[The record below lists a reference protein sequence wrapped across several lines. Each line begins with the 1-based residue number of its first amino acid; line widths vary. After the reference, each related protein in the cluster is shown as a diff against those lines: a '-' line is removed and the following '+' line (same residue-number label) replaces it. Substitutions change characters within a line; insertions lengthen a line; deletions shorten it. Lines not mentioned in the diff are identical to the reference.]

1 MGKAGLTYGDMMRR
15 QLFIAM
21 ALLGIMVATAGAHSL
36 WVETRDMAEVGEP
49 QTVYSFFGH
58 TTSATGIY
66 VPLMDAHY
74 LIAPDGNRQ
83 DLTMDTGDWLP
94 GFGWIGYSYA
104 EVTPDVAGDYV
115 FAAVRSPGV
124 YDPAWHGSPSN
135 PRLSASFAKAI
146 IHVGDEEKGS
156 WNAGF
161 PLEITTE
168 VAPYE
173 IKAGENVTFVAMYEG
188 EPVDATHSAYYWT
201 WDAHSGANVQTGAA
215 GDDGEFTVNFSQGGL
230 WLVSASYA
238 VPGEGEWTATYD
250 SGDHYKVGDVVP
262 FGSTSYTSTLSVW
275 VR

>member
-1 MGKAGLTYGDMMRR
+1 MIKRYFVTT
-15 QLFIAM
+15 M
-21 ALLGIMVATAGAHSL
+21 ALLSLLAISASAHSL
-36 WVETRDMAEVGEP
+36 WVETRDIADAGEP
-49 QTVYSFFGH
+49 LTVYSFFGH

-83 DLTMDTGDWLP
+83 DLTMKTGNWLP
-94 GFGWIGYSYA
+94 GFGWIGYSNA
-104 EVTPDVAGDYV
+104 EVTPGVNGDYV

-124 YDPAWHGSPSN
+124 YDPAWHGSPSD

-146 IHVGDEEKGS
+146 IHVGDEKTGG

-173 IKAGENVTFVAMYEG
+173 IRAADNITFVAMYED
-188 EPVDATHSAYYWT
+188 EPVNATYSAYYWT
-201 WDAHSGANVQTGAA
+201 WDAHSGADVQTGVA

-230 WLVSASYA
+230 WLVSTSYTI
-238 VPGEGEWTATYD
+238 PGAGEWTATYE

-262 FGSTSYTSTLSVW
+262 YDSSSYTSTLSVW